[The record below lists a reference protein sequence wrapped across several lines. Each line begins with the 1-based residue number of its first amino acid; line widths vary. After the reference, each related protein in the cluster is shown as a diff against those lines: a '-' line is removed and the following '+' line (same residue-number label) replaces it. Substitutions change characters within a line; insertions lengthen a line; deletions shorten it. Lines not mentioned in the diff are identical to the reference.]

1 VIDSTDLESQ
11 MQAAGGELRPID
23 EADLDTLCAE
33 TVEHGA
39 SDLHITVG
47 LPPTI
52 RVDGRLMP
60 LNYQPLTPHDTQR
73 LMFDILTDAKLEQF
87 EQTHDVDLSYGVR
100 DVGRFRVNMYMQRDS
115 VAAALRAIP
124 SEIPSMEDINLARP
138 DVLRSLCTR
147 TSGLVLFTGQTG
159 SGKSTSLAT
168 MVDHINETRPVHIL
182 TIEDPIEYLHRH
194 KKAMVNQRE
203 LHADTESFANA
214 MRSALREDPDVILV
228 GEMRDLETIEAALEL
243 AETGHLVFGTLHT
256 RNAPQT
262 VDRIVDVFPPHQQE
276 QIRVL
281 LGNVLEAVIAQQ
293 LLPRRSGRG
302 RLPVMEILICNSAA
316 RNLIREAKTAQIY
329 NVIET
334 GGDLGMQTMDYHL
347 AQLVRQGEID
357 QETAL
362 THCMDPDNFRRLL
375 VGGGMGGRR

>member
-1 VIDSTDLESQ
+1 VIDPTALEP
-11 MQAAGGELRPID
+11 QAPVAEGELRSV
-23 EADLDTLCAE
+23 EEVDLDALCAE
-33 TVEHGA
+33 AVGQRA
-39 SDLHITVG
+39 SDLHITAG
-47 LPPTI
+47 LPPMI
-52 RVDGRLMP
+52 RVDGKLMP
-60 LNYQPLTPHDTQR
+60 LPYRPMSPHDTQR
-73 LMFDILTDAKLEQF
+73 LMFDVLSDAKLEQF
-87 EQTHDVDLSYGVR
+87 EQTHDVDFSHGVR
-100 DVGRFRVNMYMQRDS
+100 GVGRFRVNIYMQRDA

-124 SEIPSMEDINLARP
+124 GDIPTMEEINIPRP
-138 DVLRSLCTR
+138 DVLQKLCQR
-147 TSGLVLFTGQTG
+147 TSGLVLVTGQTG
-159 SGKSTSLAT
+159 SGKSTTLAT
-168 MVDHINETRPVHIL
+168 MVDYINSTRPVHIL

-194 KKAMVNQRE
+194 KRAMVNQRE
-203 LHADTESFANA
+203 LHADTQSFHNA

-276 QIRVL
+276 QIRVV

-293 LLPRRSGRG
+293 LLPRRAGVG

-334 GGDLGMQTMDYHL
+334 GADLGMQTMDYHL

-357 QETAL
+357 QDDAL

-375 VGGGMGGRR
+375 MSTVTRR